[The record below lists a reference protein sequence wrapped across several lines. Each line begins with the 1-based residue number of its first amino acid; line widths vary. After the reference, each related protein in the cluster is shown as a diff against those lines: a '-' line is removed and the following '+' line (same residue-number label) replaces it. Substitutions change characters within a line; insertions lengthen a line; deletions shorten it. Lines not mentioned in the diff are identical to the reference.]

1 MLYFQNQR
9 RQGAENFYKDLL
21 FGPLQSGVLLSGPR
35 QHPYRQMTTG
45 VGYWRRPIT
54 AQGFSHRKWEARPSY
69 TPYAL
74 RACKDRALRA
84 HKTLTLRFTDF
95 FTYFEENPDCLA
107 VQTHYRVYRT
117 VLTQRCQMISA
128 LQLALRRSNLVKCL
142 KTKRS
147 LDSRP
152 STDHPSVQSDQKAL
166 SEMRR
171 SIPRVI
177 NTSFKSSSPINSV
190 NFSRIINKKFPTE

>member
-1 MLYFQNQR
+1 
-9 RQGAENFYKDLL
+9 
-21 FGPLQSGVLLSGPR
+21 
-35 QHPYRQMTTG
+35 MTTG

-107 VQTHYRVYRT
+107 V
-117 VLTQRCQMISA
+117 
-128 LQLALRRSNLVKCL
+128 
-142 KTKRS
+142 
-147 LDSRP
+147 
-152 STDHPSVQSDQKAL
+152 
-166 SEMRR
+166 
-171 SIPRVI
+171 
-177 NTSFKSSSPINSV
+177 
-190 NFSRIINKKFPTE
+190 